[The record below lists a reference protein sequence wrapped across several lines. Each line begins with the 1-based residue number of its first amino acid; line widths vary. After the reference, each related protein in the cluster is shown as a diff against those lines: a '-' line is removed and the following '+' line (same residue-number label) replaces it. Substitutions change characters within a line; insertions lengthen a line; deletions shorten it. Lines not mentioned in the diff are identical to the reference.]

1 MTYSPKPVED
11 ELGISQEIDLF
22 IKHIDSIKYVL
33 PVMVMVVQQTA
44 KRTWDELKA
53 FEDDNCEIEEDEDM
67 RKVSVPYGALR
78 QWRKKVRRHED
89 FHLASKLLPRS
100 LIVSL
105 VSQYDAY
112 LGRLLRK
119 VFIGKPDI
127 LNSSDRKLSFEDI
140 SSLGSIEN
148 ARDLI
153 LEKEVESI
161 LRSSHADQFKWM
173 ENTFGLTLTKDLKI
187 WPIFIE
193 LTERRNLFVH
203 TDGVV
208 SAQYLSTCAKH
219 KCTLAAGLEEGTALF
234 VSAEYFRQSHQCIF
248 EIGTKLGHV
257 LWRKLFPEQRQM
269 ADSNLIGL
277 TYDLIDRRRY
287 SLAICFLD
295 FAFEGIKKFS
305 DEASKLYLLINR
317 AQAYKWSNDEKRCKQ
332 ILAEVDWSAKSDNF
346 KLAHAVLSDS
356 FLDAQQIMKRIGK
369 GGSITSEAY
378 RDWPLFKTFRE
389 SNEFLEM
396 YSEIFGEDFKLSAK
410 TMAVEALEDESIE
423 PIVNDDLDLNQLENT
438 EVSAL

>member
-1 MTYSPKPVED
+1 MTYTPNSED
-11 ELGISQEIDLF
+11 DVLGISREIDLF
-22 IKHIDSIKYVL
+22 IKHVDSIGHVL
-33 PVMVMVVQQTA
+33 PGMVMVVQNIA

-53 FEDDNCEIEEDEDM
+53 FEDDHCEIEEDEDT
-67 RKVSVPYGALR
+67 RKVSVPYGVLG
-78 QWRKKVRRHED
+78 QWRTKVRQHED

-112 LGRLLRK
+112 LGRLLRAI
-119 VFIGKPDI
+119 FIGKPEI
-127 LNSSDRKLSFEDI
+127 LNSSERKLSFEDI
-140 SSLGSIEN
+140 ASLGSIEN

-161 LRSSHADQFKWM
+161 LRSSHNDQFKWM
-173 ENTFGLTLTKDLKI
+173 ENAFGLPLTKELKI
-187 WPIFIE
+187 WPVFIE

-208 SAQYLSTCAKH
+208 STQYLSNCAKH
-219 KCTLAAGLEEGTALF
+219 KCTLDDGTEEGTELM
-234 VSAEYFRQSHQCIF
+234 VSSAYFRQSHQCIF

-257 LWRKLFPEQRQM
+257 LWRKLFPEQRQI

-277 TYDLIDRRRY
+277 TYDLIDRHRY
-287 SLAICFLD
+287 DLAICLLD

-317 AQAYKWSNDEKRCKQ
+317 AQAYKWNEDENRCKQ
-332 ILAEVDWSAKSDNF
+332 ILGEVDWSAKSDNF

-356 FLDAQQIMKRIGK
+356 FHEAQEIMGRIGK
-369 GGSITSEAY
+369 SGSITSDHY
-378 RDWPLFKTFRE
+378 RDWPLFKVFRE
-389 SNEFLEM
+389 TNEFLEA
-396 YSEIFGEDFKLSAK
+396 YSKIFGEDFRFSAK
-410 TMAVEALEDESIE
+410 SMAVEALEDESIE
-423 PIVNDDLDLNQLENT
+423 PIDNDGIDLSQLDNT
-438 EVSAL
+438 EASAL